1 MAAPAAT
8 LLPEPTACNRQ
19 PDLGSR
25 SEKRMTLDAWGSTD
39 PGLVR
44 HNNEDSWCI
53 DPSLKVAIVADGMGG
68 ASCGE
73 IASAMTVQAIQEYL
87 RCAPAPV
94 SAGRA
99 IEDAIREANRRV
111 FDKAH
116 AEEDC
121 AGMGST
127 VVVAF
132 WEAPRIF
139 IANVGDS
146 RAYLWRNGELR
157 QLSYDQTLVNELRM
171 RFGLSEQEVSNFP
184 HKNVLTMAVG
194 TAPELTIPSREEIL
208 EPGDEILLCSD
219 GLSGPVPEP
228 AIAATLSRD
237 TPLKFQVEQLI
248 TQAKAQGGPDNVT
261 VVLLR
266 YDGREIR

>member
-1 MAAPAAT
+1 MPT
-8 LLPEPTACNRQ
+8 LE
-19 PDLGSR
+19 
-25 SEKRMTLDAWGSTD
+25 AWGTSD

-44 HNNEDSWCI
+44 QNNEDSWSI
-53 DPSLKVAIVADGMGG
+53 AQDLRVAVVADGMGG

-73 IASAMTVQAIQEYL
+73 IASSMTVETVLARL
-87 RCAPAPV
+87 RNSLLSVMPEQ
-94 SAGRA
+94 A
-99 IEDAIREANRRV
+99 IEDAIRDANRAVLER
-111 FDKAH
+111 AH
-116 AEEDC
+116 HEESC

-132 WEAPRIF
+132 WELPRLV

-146 RAYLWRNGELR
+146 RAYLWRDGSVR

-194 TAPELTIPSREEIL
+194 TAPELTIRTHEEQL
-208 EPGDEILLCSD
+208 VPGDVVLLCSD
-219 GLSGPVPEP
+219 GLSGPVPEA
-228 AIAATLSRD
+228 AIAETLSRD
-237 TPLKFQVEQLI
+237 TPLAELGGRLI
-248 TQAKAQGGPDNVT
+248 NRAKAAGGPDNVT

-266 YDGREIR
+266 YNDWQIE